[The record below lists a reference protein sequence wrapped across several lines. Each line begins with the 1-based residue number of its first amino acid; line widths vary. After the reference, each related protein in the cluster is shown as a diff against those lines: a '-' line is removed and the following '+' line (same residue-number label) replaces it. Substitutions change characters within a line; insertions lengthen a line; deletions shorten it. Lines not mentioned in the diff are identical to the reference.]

1 MLNVPAWLV
10 WAGLSAIFAAATA
23 LFAKVGVKGV
33 DSDLAMAIRTLIVAA
48 VILPMVMLT
57 GKWSN
62 PLLLPG
68 RTQLFLV
75 LSALA
80 TGASWMFYFR
90 AIQIGELAKVAV
102 VDKLS
107 VVLVVVASV
116 LLLNERP
123 ALREWTGIALVLTG
137 VIVLATRK

>member
-1 MLNVPAWLV
+1 MQSIPQWLF
-10 WAGLSAIFAAATA
+10 WAGLSAIFAALTA
-23 LFAKVGVKGV
+23 LFAKMGVKGV
-33 DSDLAMAIRTLIVAA
+33 DPDLAMSLRTLVVAA
-48 VILPMVMLT
+48 VILPLVVAT

-80 TGASWMFYFR
+80 TGASWLFYFR
-90 AIQIGELAKVAV
+90 ALQVGELAKVAV

-107 VVLVVVASV
+107 VVLAVGLAF
-116 LLLNERP
+116 LLLGERP
-123 ALREWTGIALVLTG
+123 APREWAGIGLVLAG